1 MIEDKEGQVS
11 AIKLVRGVMELDSAN
26 YCYGSFQ
33 KRSILPSPQKKEEGR
48 QVKGVTLCE
57 KTTVVRVRCTEKW
70 RERERSYFQFPLCGV
85 EIFS

>member
-1 MIEDKEGQVS
+1 MLI
-11 AIKLVRGVMELDSAN
+11 IVMA
-26 YCYGSFQ
+26 
-33 KRSILPSPQKKEEGR
+33 RSRKDPYYLPHRRRRKGGR
-48 QVKGVTLCE
+48 SREVTLCE